1 MENEDK
7 DMSRVKGGL
16 ARAEILSPEERHAIA
31 KKAAIARWGE
41 KPLKVFRKGSF
52 KEDFGID
59 IDCYV
64 LDDDQKTA
72 VISKR
77 GMGQAIGFSKRG
89 DRLSIFVNSKN
100 MENYVGRE
108 IRDKIENPIIFQ
120 RTGSAARNP
129 ISDQTHGYDATI
141 LIDICKAVLAA
152 KNDGKLS
159 GIKYNKMAEQA
170 QIILTASAKAG
181 IKGLIYALAGYSPTT
196 EEVIAA
202 FKLFVREEAR
212 EYEKEF
218 PDQLYEQWYRLYQL
232 PKPERNK
239 PWKFKHLTLKQVY
252 TPLAKSSGKILEL
265 AQLKRAK
272 KEEKHK
278 RIHQFLSEIG
288 VKALRQ
294 HLGQLL
300 GISQISEDHLEYE
313 RHFEKVFGDQ
323 IGLDFKAF

>member
-108 IRDKIENPIIFQ
+108 IRDKIETEINKIAEEIMPNLEMQIREKFKFDKGNKDKDFK
-120 RTGSAARNP
+120 TLLNVFNAL
-129 ISDQTHGYDATI
+129 DAKTI
-141 LIDICKAVLAA
+141 NEGLKLA
-152 KNDGKLS
+152 KNIGKDMNGLVDEPSQKTWKNAVISLLES
-159 GIKYNKMAEQA
+159 GGK
-170 QIILTASAKAG
+170 TS
-181 IKGLIYALAGYSPTT
+181 SS
-196 EEVIAA
+196 
-202 FKLFVREEAR
+202 FKLLLDWMA
-212 EYEKEF
+212 KI
-218 PDQLYEQWYRLYQL
+218 
-232 PKPERNK
+232 ERS
-239 PWKFKHLTLKQVY
+239 LQ
-252 TPLAKSSGKILEL
+252 
-265 AQLKRAK
+265 
-272 KEEKHK
+272 
-278 RIHQFLSEIG
+278 
-288 VKALRQ
+288 
-294 HLGQLL
+294 
-300 GISQISEDHLEYE
+300 
-313 RHFEKVFGDQ
+313 
-323 IGLDFKAF
+323 